1 MADIGTWLALKSVP
15 GVGNHLYKQLIERFS
30 TPEKVFSAAEAE
42 LIAVEGVSPKLARA
56 VRVHRRPDAAVRAEI
71 QRAGDLGCR
80 IITFNDPEYPSLL
93 RHIHDPP
100 PYLYVRGRLATL
112 ENGIAVVG
120 ARKASSY
127 GMAAARRLA
136 RELSEMGWTIVS
148 GMARGIDTSAHKG
161 ALDGAGRTVA
171 VMGSGFAEI
180 YPPENRVLFD
190 RICEQGAVI
199 SEFPVQEPPNAY
211 NFPARNRIISGM
223 TLGTVVVEA
232 SSKSGSLITARLAAE
247 QGREVFAV
255 PGSIHSHTSEG
266 THNLL
271 KQGAKLVTTVEDIIE
286 EFPRFQGRTIKHG
299 TAAGVETT
307 GSSGV
312 NSGDRP
318 VLRGEDAWSGEL
330 PIGSDSDVGGNIVGV
345 SVGRSA
351 GRSADTA
358 TRGPAGV
365 STGLTPDQAGVLEI
379 IDAYPVHIDD
389 LCRRAGMDI
398 GRLSGLLLNLEL
410 KGLIY
415 QRPGKYFCLKEE
427 PH

>member
-30 TPEKVFSAAEAE
+30 IPEKVFSATEAE

-56 VRVHRRPDAAVRAEI
+56 VRAHRRPDASVRAEI

-120 ARKASSY
+120 ARKASGY

-136 RELSEMGWTIVS
+136 GELSMMGWTIVS

-161 ALDGAGRTVA
+161 ALDGAGPTVA
-171 VMGSGFAEI
+171 AMGSGFAEI

-232 SSKSGSLITARLAAE
+232 SSRSGSLITARLAAE

-271 KQGAKLVTTVEDIIE
+271 KQGAKLVTTAEDIIE
-286 EFPRFQGRTIKHG
+286 EFPRFQCRTIKHG
-299 TAAGVETT
+299 TAAA
-307 GSSGV
+307 
-312 NSGDRP
+312 
-318 VLRGEDAWSGEL
+318 DA
-330 PIGSDSDVGGNIVGV
+330 
-345 SVGRSA
+345 
-351 GRSADTA
+351 A
-358 TRGPAGV
+358 TRGPAGAFAD
-365 STGLTPDQAGVLEI
+365 LTPDQAGVLKM